1 MSSRHQPGLAE
12 PAITG
17 WSARLTGTTGGF
29 SPDLECEVMMFLK
42 SLEIFGFKSFADRTR
57 VEFSEGISALLGPN
71 GCGKSNVVDAIKW
84 VVGEQSARSLRADT
98 MESIIFNGTESRKAL
113 NIAEVTLTI
122 SNEKGVLLLDMP
134 EIAIK
139 RRLYRSGESEYF
151 INNQPAK
158 LKELRELFW
167 DTGIGKSAY
176 SVMEQ
181 GRIDQILSSKP
192 EERRYLFEEAAGITK
207 HKARSREAEIK
218 LERTEENMRQVDGIL
233 GEVKRSHDSLKSQ
246 SEKTLA
252 YRSLREQV
260 FNAELDLHLIR
271 LRGFV
276 NDKER
281 RDTDLAAKT
290 KDRDQLKAAI
300 DGINLSLEEN
310 LDIVNSM
317 EAKLVDVQKTVYG
330 LAVERAGKEKER
342 KLLNERVQEAKAKI
356 DQAGLKL
363 RALAEKLEGLREDED
378 EKNDILRNHKT
389 RLAEVEKNI
398 QGFEGNIKAAE
409 QRIHDNEAAIR
420 SAEADTQ
427 ACEADLLAAQ
437 ADLDAITEDIVR
449 ELDARLKDSAY
460 SAQERHA
467 AEATIEQLI
476 DGIITRL
483 SGKAAILEDLAGLKD
498 YATDKAQALV
508 ASAAAA
514 MVEATEQARQL
525 RERYL
530 RYRDTSPTFIDEFL
544 SPEGIITKKRQLDE
558 RMGAIKLRI
567 QANRDAIQAR
577 REENR
582 ELAVK
587 IDEYRRTLEELR
599 GNRIRLQTQA
609 QAAEESLAMIR
620 REIASQ
626 EAYYRELD
634 NEVSIEKRRLAD
646 AEEDLGSIDE
656 DIAGI
661 EKKGRELTAELERL
675 EKDIAIK
682 NSDVGKRQD
691 ELRKKIER
699 LGVLQTELERLHL
712 GLAQTETEIRNVK
725 DNFKEQYGRDLLEF
739 EERMYE
745 IRVAAAELRE
755 KLAVHKQKLKDLG
768 SVNLMAPE
776 EFAEVK
782 ERYEFLSGQMA
793 DLQKARDDLKRIT
806 QEIRDES
813 AEMFLNTYNR
823 VKKNFHNMF
832 RRLFGGGRGELRLS
846 DPDHVLESGI
856 EIYAQPPGKKLE
868 TIGLLSGG
876 EKSLTAIAL
885 LFATYMVRPSPF
897 CFLDEIDA
905 ALDEQNVIRFVNLLR
920 EFGKSSQFIVI
931 THNKKTVTGADA
943 LLGVTME
950 ESGITKVI
958 AVRLTRS
965 DGEAIHVQ
973 EPLPD
978 LDDEEVEIETGRE
991 LPPTLAAE
999 TAAAA
1004 AAVEPSVAMA
1014 EELDQS

>member
-1 MSSRHQPGLAE
+1 
-12 PAITG
+12 
-17 WSARLTGTTGGF
+17 
-29 SPDLECEVMMFLK
+29 MFLK